1 MKPDRIV
8 SGADADE
15 SAQRLSCML
24 DGELSAE
31 ECAALAE
38 RLRGDGEAARRWAMY
53 SCVGD
58 ALRSAEVAAWH
69 SEGFVD
75 RVASAL
81 EREPTVL
88 APAALPRP
96 SRLRRWALPGG
107 AAAVAAAI
115 LVAVGLPSQRT
126 AAPDAVAARPA
137 EKTLVVA
144 GPEADVV
151 RSRELERYLTAHRE
165 LAEPAL
171 MPHATPYLRT
181 SGALLQEAR

>member
-24 DGELSAE
+24 DGELTAE

-38 RLRGDGEAARRWAMY
+38 RLRGDGDSARRWAMY

-69 SEGFVD
+69 SEGFVHK
-75 RVASAL
+75 VASAL

-88 APAALPRP
+88 APAARPRA
-96 SRLRRWALPGG
+96 SRLRRWVVPGG
-107 AAAVAAAI
+107 AAAVAAAV
-115 LVAVGLPSQRT
+115 LVAVGLPSQQA
-126 AAPDAVAARPA
+126 AAPGAVAVNSTSPA
-137 EKTLVVA
+137 QAVA
-144 GPEADVV
+144 GPQADIV
-151 RSRELERYLTAHRE
+151 RSRELERYLAAHRE
-165 LAEPAL
+165 LTEPSL

-181 SGALLQEAR
+181 SGALLLEGR